1 MTAYVSYAP
10 RADGAKA
17 NDKAGGGDKASDYD
31 NAWDLVVEH
40 SGLYD
45 GLNVFAGMSEKQSI
59 TLEDKNSYAVGA
71 TYATGGFTL
80 GYQYSKDNQHGVTN
94 HYENHAYGITFSV
107 NDNLSISYGRHESER
122 NASGGGHKTTLEA
135 ESIQAA
141 YSMGGATLK
150 VAETSVDHAN
160 YDTSTASDREG
171 TTVMLSLAF

>member
-1 MTAYVSYAP
+1 
-10 RADGAKA
+10 
-17 NDKAGGGDKASDYD
+17 
-31 NAWDLVVEH
+31 
-40 SGLYD
+40 
-45 GLNVFAGMSEKQSI
+45 MSEKQSI

-122 NASGGGHKTTLEA
+122 NASGGGNKTTLEA